1 MNVAKKIDQTQA
13 KNIWIQ
19 AQGLN
24 IKNPFGQNGSE
35 SVAKAIQHLGYLQI
49 DTINVIE
56 RCHHHI
62 LYNRIPTYQR
72 KHLTAAQTLD
82 KTVFEYWTH
91 ALSYVPTTDFKYFIN
106 DMKSV
111 NTAKGSWF
119 GSVSK
124 NDYQKV
130 KKLLQKNPISIRD
143 IKDDVLKEKRHE
155 WDSKK
160 PSKLALQLGFYKGDF
175 VVSEREGMLKKYDL
189 SLKHFGWN
197 KLPNS
202 VTESDRLNYMIDR
215 TIRSQ
220 SIISLDSICH
230 LQPQKKI
237 SIEKILNQRVAHK
250 KLIEI
255 DMPTAGKTKH
265 WMPPDILDQKIKTN
279 KLTHILSPF
288 DPLIIQRKRLKMFF
302 DYEHLFEAY
311 IPKEKRKYGYFSLP
325 VLMKNN
331 IAAVL
336 DLKTDRQ
343 NQKLLIQNW
352 VWLGKFKSAE
362 NKHQIEIAL
371 DKFEKFQLN

>member
-19 AQGLN
+19 AQCLN
-24 IKNPFGQNGSE
+24 MKNPFGKNGSE

-62 LYNRIPTYQR
+62 LYNRIPSYQR

-143 IKDDVLKEKRHE
+143 IKGDVLKEKRHE

-160 PSKLALQLGFYKGDF
+160 PSKLALQLGFYNGDF

-189 SLKHFGWN
+189 ALKHFGWE

-215 TIRSQ
+215 AIRSQ

-265 WMPPDILDQKIKTN
+265 WMPPDILEQKIKTN
-279 KLTHILSPF
+279 ELTHILSPF

-352 VWLGKFKSAE
+352 VWLSKFKSAE